1 MKLQSFEDLK
11 EIPSRNL
18 IQMALPFNSKI
29 KLKELNKMR
38 LLYQF
43 WEKLP
48 HLVWLMTVLFFRD

>member
-29 KLKELNKMR
+29 KLKEFNNMQ
-38 LLYQF
+38 LLY
-43 WEKLP
+43 
-48 HLVWLMTVLFFRD
+48 